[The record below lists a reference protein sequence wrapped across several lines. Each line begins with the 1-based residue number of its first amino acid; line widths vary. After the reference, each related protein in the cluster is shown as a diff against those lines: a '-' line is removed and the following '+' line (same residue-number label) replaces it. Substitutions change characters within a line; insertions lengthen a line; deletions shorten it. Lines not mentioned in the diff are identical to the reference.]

1 MAVGK
6 GVALATHREQWLFWV
21 PTGFKHTVID
31 APRRNDARHDARHGL
46 SRQRRRCWRWRR
58 CCYCCQRRRWPG
70 RGAHGRCG
78 RRAALPVQNSIPERA
93 LWFTRWLGESSKVFL
108 AQLERRV
115 SLAAA
120 LEALHA
126 LDERAQSSEPCG
138 EAREDDTQK
147 YSEVLGGTQKTS
159 EGHQRAI
166 RGHHQRSSEG
176 HQRAIRG
183 HHQRSSP
190 AEKDERPSNW
200 LTMIDRSF
208 STWLNA
214 PVDCVITPS
223 STEPA
228 NMDSEMMSSGS
239 AKYGQRDHDHQQ
251 EAIRG
256 HQRDHQRGNQRL
268 SGRPPP
274 AK

>member
-1 MAVGK
+1 MLSGNAPR
-6 GVALATHREQWLFWV
+6 AMRRTQHAIRRRTASNETHSACNQATHREQWLYWV

-31 APRRNDARHDARHGL
+31 APRRNDARHDARRNDARHDARHGL
-46 SRQRRRCWRWRR
+46 SRQRRRCWRRRR

-147 YSEVLGGTQKTS
+147 YSEVLRGIQRTSEGHQRHSEDIRGPSEGHQRSSSEVIRGPS

-166 RGHHQRSSEG
+166 RGHHLQR
-176 HQRAIRG
+176 R
-183 HHQRSSP
+183 
-190 AEKDERPSNW
+190 
-200 LTMIDRSF
+200 T
-208 STWLNA
+208 
-214 PVDCVITPS
+214 
-223 STEPA
+223 
-228 NMDSEMMSSGS
+228 
-239 AKYGQRDHDHQQ
+239 RDP
-251 EAIRG
+251 RTG
-256 HQRDHQRGNQRL
+256 
-268 SGRPPP
+268 
-274 AK
+274 